1 MLNPVSMKKSLL
13 IILSLF
19 ILLPILA
26 QKELYL
32 SQYMHSRYTINS
44 AFGGSSEALS
54 VFGAYR
60 KQWLGLNGA
69 PASQF
74 FSAHT
79 PLKNEQIALGVEFF
93 GQQYAVSQSNGFAT
107 SYTYRIRPS
116 AHTRLGI
123 GLNVGLS
130 FNSADWNQIAVKSTN
145 DPSFESAE
153 SRMTPLLGLGAAWYG
168 DLFFAG
174 VSVPNFFSSNWV
186 DYNDSRFSL
195 GDAHYLITGG
205 YLVKMAQSWW
215 IQPSALVH
223 LSKQY
228 GLEADAGVNLI
239 WNNLLWLGS
248 SYRTTE
254 EFVVMAGYQV
264 MTPLRVIYSWDKGLG
279 TMGGINSGSHEI
291 SLRYE
296 FGVKIPAT
304 NPRFF

>member
-1 MLNPVSMKKSLL
+1 MKKSLL
-13 IILSLF
+13 FLLSL
-19 ILLPILA
+19 LTLSSILA
-26 QKELYL
+26 QKELYV

-44 AFGGSSEALS
+44 AFGGSAEALS
-54 VFGAYR
+54 MFGAYR
-60 KQWLGLNGA
+60 KQWAGLNGA

-93 GQQYAVSQSNGFAT
+93 GQQYAVSQTNGFAS

-116 AHTRLGI
+116 ENTRLGI

-130 FNSADWNQIAVKSTN
+130 FNSAGWNQIAVKTSN

-153 SRMTPLLGLGAAWYG
+153 SKAIPLLGVGAAWYG

-174 VSVPNFFSSNWV
+174 VSVSNFFSSNWV
-186 DYNDSRFSL
+186 DYDDSQFSL

-205 YLVKMAQSWW
+205 YLVKMSQTWW
-215 IQPSALVH
+215 IQPSALIH

-228 GLEADAGVNLI
+228 GFEADAGVNLI

-254 EFVVMAGYQV
+254 AFVVMAGYQV
-264 MTPLRVIYSWDKGLG
+264 MPPLRVIYSWDKSIGSIGGL
-279 TMGGINSGSHEI
+279 NSGSHEI

-296 FGVKIPAT
+296 FGFRIPAT